1 MNIVYFYNHY
11 IILFVERMI
20 SMPKSAE
27 ELKERL
33 QKVSQEKNLG
43 KLTYK
48 IQETDPGIL
57 EMLLNFENF
66 KKAGNFN
73 FLKISTQ
80 ARELLEDL
88 TDYFESLISLGP
100 DEGSSTLTEREGD
113 FCGVM
118 FPVRDLTKVENAAK
132 KLTDGF

>member
-1 MNIVYFYNHY
+1 
-11 IILFVERMI
+11 
-20 SMPKSAE
+20 
-27 ELKERL
+27 
-33 QKVSQEKNLG
+33 
-43 KLTYK
+43 
-48 IQETDPGIL
+48 
-57 EMLLNFENF
+57 MLLNFENF